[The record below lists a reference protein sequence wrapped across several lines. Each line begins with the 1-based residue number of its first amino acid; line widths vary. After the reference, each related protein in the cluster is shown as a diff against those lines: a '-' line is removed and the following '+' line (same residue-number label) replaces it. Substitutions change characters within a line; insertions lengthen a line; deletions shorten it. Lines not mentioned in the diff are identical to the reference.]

1 MRVDVPHARGIN
13 VTKLLYLKGSCW
25 LLGTN
30 IVPTNCV
37 ASRKT
42 PRNRWCDVYIGFYFA
57 CLDVVKNELL
67 FQRNKMATLQ
77 SSQCVAF
84 SQVHI
89 LLHSN
94 KQPKMMYLNEFF
106 LPLCE

>member
-25 LLGTN
+25 LLGTS

-42 PRNRWCDVYIGFYFA
+42 PRNRWCDVYIGFYSA
-57 CLDVVKNELL
+57 CLDVVKMNCYSSETKWLPYNPLSVSL
-67 FQRNKMATLQ
+67 FHKSISFSIVIN
-77 SSQCVAF
+77 SQ
-84 SQVHI
+84 
-89 LLHSN
+89 
-94 KQPKMMYLNEFF
+94 K
-106 LPLCE
+106 

>member
-1 MRVDVPHARGIN
+1 
-13 VTKLLYLKGSCW
+13 
-25 LLGTN
+25 
-30 IVPTNCV
+30 
-37 ASRKT
+37 
-42 PRNRWCDVYIGFYFA
+42 
-57 CLDVVKNELL
+57 
-67 FQRNKMATLQ
+67 MATLQ

-84 SQVHI
+84 SQVNI